1 MKYTKPYNL
10 QFDWNAWKHTMEK
23 GWFCPSYTLI
33 SLSRHAYFDID
44 SVLFEN
50 EIQAPT
56 STLQRAL
63 KTTPSEMVTWA
74 LIVVKFN
81 LHMDTMGL
89 LQASCT

>member
-1 MKYTKPYNL
+1 MPKNT
-10 QFDWNAWKHTMEK
+10 QWKKVDFAQVTS
-23 GWFCPSYTLI
+23 SY
-33 SLSRHAYFDID
+33 RHAYFDID